1 MPQYKE
7 QEGTGSKTRV
17 RDEEPDMYDVVM
29 LNDDFTTM
37 DFVVEV
43 LRTVFFH
50 NRPAAERIMLAIHK
64 KGQSVVGTYIL
75 DIAESKQHKAMQMAQ
90 AEGFPLRVKVQPHKG

>member
-1 MPQYKE
+1 MPQYNEQKE
-7 QEGTGSKTRV
+7 TGSRTRV
-17 RDEEPDMYDVVM
+17 RDEEPEMYDVVM

-50 NRPAAERIMLAIHK
+50 DLPAAERIMLDIHR
-64 KGQSVVGTYIL
+64 KGQSIVGTYTL
-75 DIAESKQHKAMQMAQ
+75 DIAESKQHKATQMAQ
-90 AEGFPLRVKVQPHKG
+90 AEGFPLRVKVQPHK

>member
-1 MPQYKE
+1 
-7 QEGTGSKTRV
+7 
-17 RDEEPDMYDVVM
+17 
-29 LNDDFTTM
+29 
-37 DFVVEV
+37 
-43 LRTVFFH
+43 
-50 NRPAAERIMLAIHK
+50 MLAIHK